1 MGAERKCVTEDRE
14 IFDDFTQA
22 VKTSQSHLG
31 YHNRRVCR
39 KDSTP
44 LPACSRIITDPSQ
57 SAPGQHAPTGARI
70 NHKPEDMKVLRAF
83 DCCPDN
89 D

>member
-22 VKTSQSHLG
+22 VKTSQSLLG

-39 KDSTP
+39 KDSTS
-44 LPACSRIITDPSQ
+44 LPACSRIITDPLQ

-70 NHKPEDMKVLRAF
+70 NHKPDYLKVLRSF
-83 DCCPDN
+83 DCGPDN